1 MISNG
6 FQCVIADINAAF
18 QHTQCV
24 RVTKRIFL
32 TKTVPTIHK
41 TLQNELFL
49 WKNHIASVLLERSGA
64 PKLNFR
70 AQGSGL
76 ARLSD
81 DVFKLNLCF
90 WLFGNN
96 RNFTCVQGNRF
107 NRFYRRSKQR
117 RSLRTQKMDIPYRRI
132 LFFIKRY
139 ELRNRM
145 VLLTVKRFCYVR
157 RNLCQQPRIQL
168 IAIRRHKPGGQF

>member
-6 FQCVIADINAAF
+6 FQCIIADINAAF

-24 RVTKRIFL
+24 RVAKRIFL

-41 TLQNELFL
+41 TLQNQLFL
-49 WKNHIASVLLERSGA
+49 WKNHIASVLLERSGT

-70 AQGSGL
+70 ARGGNL

-90 WLFGNN
+90 WQFGNN
-96 RNFTCVQGNRF
+96 RNLTCVQGNRF

-117 RSLRTQKMDIPYRRI
+117 RSLRAQKMDIPCRRS

-139 ELRNRM
+139 ELRNRV
-145 VLLTVKRFCYVR
+145 VLLTVKRTVFCWKRRRYVR
-157 RNLCQQPRIQL
+157 
-168 IAIRRHKPGGQF
+168 HY